1 MPLFFIHT
9 SVSLAF
15 LALLAFIGDIVIHE
29 R

>member
-9 SVSLAF
+9 SVGLAF
-15 LALLAFIGDIVIHE
+15 LALLAFIGEIVVHD

>member
-1 MPLFFIHT
+1 MPLFFIHA

-15 LALLAFIGDIVIHE
+15 LALLAFIGEIVVHE